1 MTGTMAIGAGHG
13 PVVVL
18 DAAGVIGRGLL
29 AAALDTGH
37 AVVAVDRNPAALAG
51 LAAEHPQRR
60 LSTLAG
66 SATGEDDARALAARL
81 ARLGRPPLAVLAAV
95 DASGLRGRLLD
106 QSAEATCAGL
116 QAALA
121 PQLNAVRHLLPLL
134 RGGGQYVLVGGPGG
148 VHPWAGH
155 GQRSLVEAALRMLAR
170 ILHDEARAS
179 GVRLQLL
186 SVATPTCGLHA
197 GPPRVH
203 WPSALQIGQR
213 ALRLLDEAPGEPV
226 VDFALAPADAP
237 HVANPDPEPPS
248 VADPVDC
255 LRDARALLGRLAAA
269 RPVIHKESHR

>member
-1 MTGTMAIGAGHG
+1 MSGTIAIGGGHG

-29 AAALDTGH
+29 AAALEAGH
-37 AVVAVDRNPAALAG
+37 AVVAVDSHPAALAG
-51 LAAEHPQRR
+51 LAAEHARER
-60 LSTLAG
+60 LSTLVG
-66 SATGEDDARALAARL
+66 SATGEVDAGALAARL
-81 ARLGRPPLAVLAAV
+81 GHLGRPPVAVLAAV

-106 QSAEATCAGL
+106 QPAEATCAGL

-170 ILHDEARAS
+170 ILHDEAHAS
-179 GVRLQLL
+179 GIRLQLL
-186 SVATPTCGLHA
+186 SVATPTCGMNA
-197 GPPRVH
+197 GPPRPH

-226 VDFALAPADAP
+226 VDFALAPVDAL
-237 HVANPDPEPPS
+237 AIADPEPGPES
-248 VADPVDC
+248 AADPAAC
-255 LRDARALLGRLAAA
+255 LRDARALLGRLVTV
-269 RPVIHKESHR
+269 RPVIPKESHR

>member
-1 MTGTMAIGAGHG
+1 MNGTMAIGRENG

-29 AAALDTGH
+29 AAALEAGH
-37 AVVAVDRNPAALAG
+37 AVVAVDRTPAALAG
-51 LAAEHPQRR
+51 LAAEHPHQR
-60 LSTLAG
+60 LSTLTG
-66 SATGEDDARALAARL
+66 SATGQGDVRALAARL

-106 QSAEATCAGL
+106 QPAEATCAGL

-170 ILHDEARAS
+170 ILHDEARTS

-197 GPPRVH
+197 GPPRPH

-213 ALRLLDEAPGEPV
+213 ALRLLDEATGEPV
-226 VDFALAPADAP
+226 VDFALAAGDALPAAAP
-237 HVANPDPEPPS
+237 APQPEPAAAS
-248 VADPVDC
+248 ADC

-269 RPVIHKESHR
+269 LPLMHKEAHR

>member
-1 MTGTMAIGAGHG
+1 MAIGGEHG

-29 AAALDTGH
+29 AAALDAGH

-81 ARLGRPPLAVLAAV
+81 ARLGRPPVAVLAAV

-106 QSAEATCAGL
+106 QPADATCAGL

-170 ILHDEARAS
+170 VLHDEARAS

-237 HVANPDPEPPS
+237 HVANPDPEPRS